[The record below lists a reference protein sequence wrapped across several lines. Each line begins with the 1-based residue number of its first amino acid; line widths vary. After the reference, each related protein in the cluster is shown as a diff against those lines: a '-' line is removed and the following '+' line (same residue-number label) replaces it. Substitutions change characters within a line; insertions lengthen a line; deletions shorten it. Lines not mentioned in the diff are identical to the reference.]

1 MIRSIVIRFRRSS
14 PFLTSVFIAFAIL
27 LGLSPE
33 ASAQPRVTNQKKS
46 VKTVPRP
53 FSTPVQIL
61 KPNENATVRGM
72 IQFRGSSAPYAAPH
86 IKVTLAPVGSG
97 PRPATAYSGTD
108 GMYYFSVPAGTYLL
122 QIWQRDKPVRTFR
135 IPVNQKF
142 VNLAVI
148 LL

>member
-1 MIRSIVIRFRRSS
+1 MNRSIVTRSRRSS
-14 PFLTSVFIAFAIL
+14 LFLASAFIACAL
-27 LGLSPE
+27 LTGLSPE
-33 ASAQPRVTNQKKS
+33 AYAQPRVKNQKKS

-53 FSTPVQIL
+53 LATPVQIL

-72 IQFRGSSAPYAAPH
+72 IQFRGTGAPYAAPH
-86 IKVTLAPVGSG
+86 VKVTLAPVGSG
-97 PRPATAYSGTD
+97 PRPAAAYSGTD

-122 QIWQRDKPVRTFR
+122 QIWQRDKPARTFK